1 MKRQTY
7 NKDGT
12 VASYSDTTTTYY
24 PHWTMDNIPED
35 TRPADKVINRVT
47 VDNTDLP
54 GSDCERTVHVLQ
66 FFWWLNPW
74 KQMDLLYDAYKDTTE
89 VCNAWRRAYH
99 LQSAETERQRQTV
112 YDLQN
117 ELETVKAER
126 DAANDAVRTLRKKGK
141 RRG

>member
-1 MKRQTY
+1 MNPDKTY
-7 NKDGT
+7 
-12 VASYSDTTTTYY
+12 TYY
-24 PHWTMDNIPED
+24 PHWTMDTIPEYAL
-35 TRPADKVINRVT
+35 PNDKVVRRVT
-47 VDNTDLP
+47 VDDTDLP
-54 GSDCERTVHVLQ
+54 GSDCERTVQPLA

-74 KQMDLLYDAYKDTTE
+74 KHMELLFDAYRHHAE
-89 VCNAWRRAYH
+89 VANEWRDRYH
-99 LQSAETERQRQTV
+99 QQTERQRQTV

>member
-1 MKRQTY
+1 MNPDKTY
-7 NKDGT
+7 DPVWTYATHKDTTDAWTHGAVFGHT
-12 VASYSDTTTTYY
+12 HAGNHESSDTS
-24 PHWTMDNIPED
+24 
-35 TRPADKVINRVT
+35 
-47 VDNTDLP
+47 LP
-54 GSDCERTVHVLQ
+54 GSDLPREVKPLP

-74 KQMDLLYDAYKDTTE
+74 KHMELLFDAYKDHAETA
-89 VCNAWRRAYH
+89 NAWRARYH
-99 LQSAETERQRQTV
+99 LQSEETERQRQTV

>member
-1 MKRQTY
+1 MKSQTY

-12 VASYSDTTTTYY
+12 VASWTDTTTTYY
-24 PHWTMDNIPED
+24 PHWTMDTIPED
-35 TRPADKVINRVT
+35 AVVPKAVNRVT

-54 GSDCERTVHVLQ
+54 GSDCEREVKPLP

-74 KQMDLLYDAYKDTTE
+74 KHLELVFDAYRDTTE

-99 LQSAETERQRQTV
+99 LQSEETERQRQTV

-117 ELETVKAER
+117 KLDTMRSER